1 MRCPDCGHEE
11 SLEGMGYT
19 ALDPEVDNP
28 HLQISVPTC
37 GNCGHKYK
45 DDRELW
51 VIPPVYFNPNMRVL
65 GGMVLTVIDPNK
77 GRHT

>member
-19 ALDPEVDNP
+19 TLDPEVDNP